1 MTEQPEA
8 LRLADELH
16 DWGVTYA
23 SNFGMQ
29 RMLTGAAAELRRL
42 HAENEDHIQQL
53 RKEQLEVE
61 RMHRVNAQLLEAL
74 ESMVASCWSDGFTN
88 RKYNSD
94 EHEENVRRDLVL
106 AAIAAAKE
114 KV

>member
-1 MTEQPEA
+1 MKLILSKECAERGCMA
-8 LRLADELH
+8 H
-16 DWGVTYA
+16 DDRVDGPGV
-23 SNFGMQ
+23 
-29 RMLTGAAAELRRL
+29 
-42 HAENEDHIQQL
+42 
-53 RKEQLEVE
+53 EVG
-61 RMHRVNAQLLEAL
+61 RVNAQLLEAL

-114 KV
+114 IT

>member
-1 MTEQPEA
+1 MKLILSKECAERGCMA
-8 LRLADELH
+8 H
-16 DWGVTYA
+16 DDRVDGPGVA
-23 SNFGMQ
+23 
-29 RMLTGAAAELRRL
+29 
-42 HAENEDHIQQL
+42 
-53 RKEQLEVE
+53 VE
-61 RMHRVNAQLLEAL
+61 RVNAQLLEAL

-114 KV
+114 IT